1 MLGILGHCPWQEPHK
16 TVPWQRWLNTRGG
29 EEGLCLPCWADPL
42 LWKTSVSHSKSLNQA
57 LVNLSSHPPR
67 TGQLFTVQLQYAFAQ
82 QFFFFFF
89 LTSPFI
95 KLSDLQKLQKSQA
108 TNHWPHWSICPQ
120 VYVLTSQP
128 HRSKTQFV
136 FPSTATNTTV
146 AHRIKILLSSYLRGR
161 KKQKKSSSHLADVSN
176 ALCCISNLCFA
187 ASLTAE
193 WGIFSRLGPTSSYSD
208 CPHPCMFLSGMEN
221 MGNFEITIILLRYN
235 FRV

>member
-89 LTSPFI
+89 WHLH
-95 KLSDLQKLQKSQA
+95 LSSSVISKNFK
-108 TNHWPHWSICPQ
+108 NHRPQ
-120 VYVLTSQP
+120 IID
-128 HRSKTQFV
+128 HIGQFV
-136 FPSTATNTTV
+136 PKSMYLHPSPTEVKHN
-146 AHRIKILLSSYLRGR
+146 LSSL
-161 KKQKKSSSHLADVSN
+161 QQQQ
-176 ALCCISNLCFA
+176 
-187 ASLTAE
+187 TP
-193 WGIFSRLGPTSSYSD
+193 RLPT
-208 CPHPCMFLSGMEN
+208 E
-221 MGNFEITIILLRYN
+221 
-235 FRV
+235 